1 MINLLPDD
9 AKTEIRAARTNV
21 ILVKYIAILGIG
33 LIFLGSVFLG
43 AYFVLLSTK
52 ASAQATIDENASKST
67 AYNSVKLA
75 ASSLTASL
83 ASAKS
88 ILDKEVDYT
97 RILTSIAQAMPP
109 GVVLDSLSLSPTTLG
124 VPMTLQA
131 FAKTTE
137 AALALKT
144 NFQKSTLFSNVTL
157 ISITDSPS
165 GQTGAYPKTIS
176 LSLTIN
182 RSPNL

>member
-9 AKTEIRAARTNV
+9 AKVEIRAARTNV
-21 ILVKYIAILGIG
+21 ILVKYIAILGLG
-33 LIFLGSVFLG
+33 LIFLCSVFLA

-52 ASAQATIDENASKST
+52 ANAQATIDENASKST
-67 AYNSVKLA
+67 AYNSVKIA
-75 ASSLTASL
+75 ASNLTTSL

-88 ILDKEVDYT
+88 ILNREVVYT
-97 RILTSIAQAMPP
+97 RVLTSIAQAMPP
-109 GVVLDSLSLSPTTLG
+109 GVVLDTLNLSPTTLG

-144 NFQKSTLFSNVTL
+144 SFQKSPLFSNVTL
-157 ISITDSPS
+157 ISITDGPQ
-165 GQTGAYPKTIS
+165 GQAGAYPKTIS

-182 RSPNL
+182 RSSNL